1 MLNVDPESR
10 IVIRQAQA
18 WLTQIESVQNAEHFP
33 YLETLETI
41 VAKARPIPVY
51 FDVISGVSVLLSIR
65 DTYRGKGRVV
75 RKGFCRFSVD

>member
-1 MLNVDPESR
+1 MIN
-10 IVIRQAQA
+10 RQAQA

-51 FDVISGVSVLLSIR
+51 FDVISGVCFLLCI
-65 DTYRGKGRVV
+65 
-75 RKGFCRFSVD
+75 

>member
-1 MLNVDPESR
+1 MIN
-10 IVIRQAQA
+10 RQAQA

-51 FDVISGVSVLLSIR
+51 FDVISGVSYLLC
-65 DTYRGKGRVV
+65 K
-75 RKGFCRFSVD
+75 